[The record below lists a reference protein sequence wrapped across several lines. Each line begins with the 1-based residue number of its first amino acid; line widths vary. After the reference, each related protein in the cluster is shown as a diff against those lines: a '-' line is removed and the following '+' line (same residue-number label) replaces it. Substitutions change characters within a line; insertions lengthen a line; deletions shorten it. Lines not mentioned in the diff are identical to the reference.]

1 MEMTIGKF
9 VYEDY
14 PDEEYEDSI
23 TIEVTDRKGNFITQ
37 YDVTTEGNEIVDY
50 SGIDVLD
57 SDDIAF
63 LRALGFGTSQVET
76 D

>member
-1 MEMTIGKF
+1 MEMTIGQF

-23 TIEVTDRKGNFITQ
+23 TIEVTDLSGDFICQ
-37 YDVTTEGNEIVDY
+37 YDVTTEGNEVVDY
-50 SGIDVLD
+50 SGIDELD

-63 LRALGFGTSQVET
+63 LRALGFGTSQVGT
-76 D
+76 N